1 MAYALFEYRGY
12 SKTDR
17 ISWQDN
23 LKKDSKETV
32 FKKRCGQPTNQK
44 TAN

>member
-1 MAYALFEYRGY
+1 MVYALFVYRGY

-17 ISWQDN
+17 IPWQDN

-32 FKKRCGQPTNQK
+32 FKKGCGQPTSQK